1 MPQAGADVAHLQLL
15 KKVTILSIPA
25 EVKVARPLVALKA
38 WLDSML
44 SRLASYVDLLPVY
57 FRKMLAASITFD
69 LEAAV
74 YSQNIQKSCGQGRH
88 GLASRKVA

>member
-1 MPQAGADVAHLQLL
+1 
-15 KKVTILSIPA
+15 
-25 EVKVARPLVALKA
+25 
-38 WLDSML
+38 ML

-74 YSQNIQKSCGQGRH
+74 YSQNIQKSYGQGRH